1 MHRAV
6 ICKASSADALIT
18 RPLGMRVA
26 PKLEVFIITSDQA
39 CLVALGVKEVAI
51 VGIAFLV
58 VATEDY
64 ELTWAD

>member
-1 MHRAV
+1 
-6 ICKASSADALIT
+6 
-18 RPLGMRVA
+18 MRVA

-64 ELTWAD
+64 DLTWAD